1 MCGVMA
7 FAGPTSS
14 AHESHPP
21 VAPTKSSRSVD
32 PMSAEDSRSRAV
44 FKDGKFISP
53 FGSPEKTFGSFLK
66 WQWQRLFT
74 NPKAQWPD
82 WVGSEFE
89 FKGLPKL
96 AAGEVDVTFINH
108 ATVLI
113 RVGLNESAGQ
123 ASSNEFRILTDPIWS
138 HRASPVSFLGPARV
152 RPPGVSWDQLPKID
166 LVVVSH
172 NHYDHFDLPTL
183 RRLSERDRPQF
194 LVPLGDAE
202 LLRDHG
208 VQRVR
213 EMDWWEV
220 EDFEWSPGHAQTE
233 TSTETPTKKQTQAP
247 TEARTDARTD
257 ARTETRAD
265 MRIEAQFVPAHH
277 WSARGMTDRLRSLW
291 GGFAFKI
298 QTRTGETK
306 IFFAG
311 DTGYASHFTELREVW
326 GVPDLAILPVG
337 AYEPR
342 WFMQAAHMNPSDAV
356 KAALDLQARQVLAIH
371 YRCFQLT
378 DESMEQPELDLRLA
392 LTEMQFADEKFWRLK
407 EGETRRVNAQP
418 VREKNK
424 PDR

>member
-1 MCGVMA
+1 MH
-7 FAGPTSS
+7 S
-14 AHESHPP
+14 ES
-21 VAPTKSSRSVD
+21 
-32 PMSAEDSRSRAV
+32 SRSRAV

-74 NPKAQWPD
+74 HPKAEWPE
-82 WVGSEFE
+82 WIGSEFE

-96 AAGEVDVTFINH
+96 LAGEVDVTFINH

-113 RVGLNESAGQ
+113 RVGLNATDGEGQ
-123 ASSNEFRILTDPIWS
+123 TAEFRILTDPIWS

-202 LLRDHG
+202 ILREQG

-213 EMDWWEV
+213 EMDWWDI
-220 EDFEWSPGHAQTE
+220 EDFEWSAN
-233 TSTETPTKKQTQAP
+233 
-247 TEARTDARTD
+247 EARPEPRPK
-257 ARTETRAD
+257 

-277 WSARGMTDRLRSLW
+277 WSARGVTDRLRSLW

-298 QTRTGETK
+298 QAASGETK

-311 DTGYASHFTELREVW
+311 DTGYAPHFSELRQVW

-342 WFMQAAHMNPSDAV
+342 WFMEAAHMNPSDAV

-378 DESMEQPELDLRLA
+378 DESMEQPEIDLRLA
-392 LTEMQFADEKFWRLK
+392 LTETKFAEEKFWRLK
-407 EGETRRVNAQP
+407 EGETRRVDHLQ

>member
-1 MCGVMA
+1 MCWVLT
-7 FAGPTSS
+7 FAGHSS
-14 AHESHPP
+14 HAHEGHPN
-21 VAPTKSSRSVD
+21 VAPTKSSTNQD
-32 PMSAEDSRSRAV
+32 LMSSEISRSRAV
-44 FKDGKFISP
+44 FKDGKFVSP

-66 WQWQRLFT
+66 WQWQRLFSH
-74 NPKAQWPD
+74 PKAKWPD

-89 FKGLPKL
+89 FKGLPNL
-96 AAGEVDVTFINH
+96 AAGELDVTFINH

-123 ASSNEFRILTDPIWS
+123 EFANEFRILTDPIWS
-138 HRASPVSFLGPARV
+138 HRASPVGFLGPARV

-202 LLRDHG
+202 LLREHG

-213 EMDWWEV
+213 EMDWWDV
-220 EDFEWSPGHAQTE
+220 EDFEWSQNE
-233 TSTETPTKKQTQAP
+233 S
-247 TEARTDARTD
+247 
-257 ARTETRAD
+257 
-265 MRIEAQFVPAHH
+265 RIEAQFVPAHH
-277 WSARGMTDRLRSLW
+277 WSARGITDRLRSLW
-291 GGFAFKI
+291 GGYAFKI
-298 QTRTGETK
+298 HTRTGETK
-306 IFFAG
+306 ILFAG
-311 DTGYASHFTELREVW
+311 DTGYAPHFTELRKLW
-326 GVPDLAILPVG
+326 GVADLAILPVG

-378 DESMEQPELDLRLA
+378 DESMEQPEVDLRRA
-392 LTEMQFADEKFWRLK
+392 LTEMQFPDEKFWRLK
-407 EGETRRVNAQP
+407 EGETRRVSPQR
-418 VREKNK
+418 VREKTK